1 MLGFVTFFIWAHML
15 YSRGLVTVYSCV
27 YEALLGKCGQQVT
40 QLAYIQTAFDMIRAH
55 LGNVQECPAGIN
67 IISFSSNFLFTS
79 TLVCVKPQ
87 NWLAVW
93 NVCCKKNTIFQ
104 NRWSHIIYMCFS
116 SNCWLCY
123 PKCCFPC
130 MWQSFDCQDFS
141 CDIRLGFGAVWCQSW

>member
-1 MLGFVTFFIWAHML
+1 ML

-67 IISFSSNFLFTS
+67 IISFASNFLFTS

-87 NWLAVW
+87 N
-93 NVCCKKNTIFQ
+93 
-104 NRWSHIIYMCFS
+104 
-116 SNCWLCY
+116 
-123 PKCCFPC
+123 
-130 MWQSFDCQDFS
+130 
-141 CDIRLGFGAVWCQSW
+141 